1 MTSTIRGEGS
11 PKIDTN
17 IKIQAKMG
25 KKVDR
30 GGVKKVK
37 NGLTSFVNGPLCIT
51 LMTEQC
57 WGKNHLEN
65 DNFDK

>member
-1 MTSTIRGEGS
+1 
-11 PKIDTN
+11 
-17 IKIQAKMG
+17 MG